1 MHFLPISYADFRAY
15 FPSLSL
21 PGWKAF
27 KIPGDGLTIGWETIW
42 YTPTARITTSIPP
55 IPTSF
60 TNKHIMN
67 FPLPHRAMWHET
79 PWLFL
84 FPEKKSWR
92 DGQLQRMLR
101 ILS

>member
-42 YTPTARITTSIPP
+42 HTPTARITTSIPP
-55 IPTSF
+55 YSDQLHQQTHYELSF
-60 TNKHIMN
+60 
-67 FPLPHRAMWHET
+67 AAQG
-79 PWLFL
+79 
-84 FPEKKSWR
+84 
-92 DGQLQRMLR
+92 DAA
-101 ILS
+101 